1 MCSLISNFMT
11 EFEWLVSLV
20 VFLLWLVVSLL
31 MILDMCEKYCL
42 KMWWSFWVMAA
53 ALMFVQWLYWL

>member
-20 VFLLWLVVSLL
+20 VFLLWLVVSLF
-31 MILDMCEKYCL
+31 MVLDMYEKYCL
-42 KMWWSFWVMAA
+42 KMWWSFWQMAA
-53 ALMFVQWLYWL
+53 VLVFFQWLYWW

>member
-20 VFLLWLVVSLL
+20 VFLLWLVVSLF
-31 MILDMCEKYCL
+31 MVLDMYEKYDVD
-42 KMWWSFWVMAA
+42 MWWSFWQMAA
-53 ALMFVQWLYWL
+53 VLVFFQWLYWW